1 MMTNGDMSRL
11 GVYLYGNTLRIV
23 EAQTENDTF
32 KVVRIAETET
42 DVPLDLKKL
51 DDQTVYPAFVSAI
64 NNLVEKK
71 GIMPGSANLALDH
84 RMVIEQIIS
93 FDSDLNDSVLQEHLE
108 WEMNQFLISPRD
120 DYNIDYEQI
129 TSLKSGLDRYLV
141 VAVRKKLI
149 KFLTDVFNKS
159 ILNLTKIDLDK
170 LAAVR
175 ALEKIQP
182 QNGVVALVDCEDKN
196 YDITLVYNGKFLLS
210 EAVNYSDNELQSED
224 VNQVSKDL
232 NELLNRLVGRIN
244 DSIHMDSF
252 HTVYFFGDKFNR
264 KLLNEFEKLSNS
276 YQAVYLNPFQELQLE
291 LDLESQNLVQQYS
304 ERFLYC
310 LGMVV

>member
-1 MMTNGDMSRL
+1 MMMIGEKSRL
-11 GVYLYGNTLRIV
+11 GIYLYGKTLRIV
-23 EAQTENDTF
+23 EAQTENDSL
-32 KVVRIAETET
+32 KVVRIAEAEM
-42 DVPLDLKKL
+42 DVPFDLNSI
-51 DDQTVYPAFVSAI
+51 DDQTVYPVFVSAI

-71 GIMPGSANLALDH
+71 GIMPGPANLALDH
-84 RMVIEQIIS
+84 RMVIEQIVS

-108 WEMNQFLISPRD
+108 WEMNQFLISHRD
-120 DYNIDYEQI
+120 DFNIDFEQI

-141 VAVRKKLI
+141 VAVRKKLV
-149 KFLTDVFNKS
+149 KFLTDIFNKS

-170 LAAVR
+170 LAAVS
-175 ALEKIQP
+175 ALEKTQP

-196 YDITLVYNGKFLLS
+196 YDITLAYNGKFLLS
-210 EAVNYSDNELQSED
+210 EAVNYEENELQSED
-224 VNQVSKDL
+224 FYQVSKDL
-232 NELLNRLVGRIN
+232 NGLLDRMVGQIN
-244 DSIHMDSF
+244 DSIHVDSF

-264 KLLNEFEKLSNS
+264 KLLNEFEKMSKS
-276 YQAVYLNPFQELQLE
+276 YQAVYLNPFQDLQLE

>member
-1 MMTNGDMSRL
+1 M
-11 GVYLYGNTLRIV
+11 GVYFYGNMLRIV
-23 EAQTENDTF
+23 EAQSEKDAL
-32 KVVRIAETET
+32 KIVRIAETKTENPF
-42 DVPLDLKKL
+42 DFNILE
-51 DDQTVYPAFVSAI
+51 DQTVYPEFVSAI

-71 GIMPGSANLALDH
+71 GIMPGNANLALDH
-84 RMVIEQIIS
+84 RMVIEQVVS
-93 FDSDLNDSVLQEHLE
+93 FDSDLNDSILQEHLE

-120 DYNIDYEQI
+120 DYNIDFEQI

-149 KFLTDVFNKS
+149 KFLTDIFNKS

-175 ALEKIQP
+175 ALDITQP
-182 QNGVVALVDCEDKN
+182 QNSVVALVDCEEKN

-210 EAVNYSDNELQSED
+210 DAVIYSDNDLHSED
-224 VNQVSKDL
+224 MNHVALDL
-232 NELLNRLVGRIN
+232 SQLLDRLVGQIK
-244 DSIHMDSF
+244 DSIHVDNF
-252 HTVYFFGDKFNR
+252 RTVYFFGDKFNR
-264 KLLNEFEKLSNS
+264 KLLNDFEKLSNS
-276 YQAVYLNPFQELQLE
+276 YQAVYLNPFQDVQLE
-291 LDLESQNLVQQYS
+291 LDLDSQNLVQEYS